1 MAEIA
6 FSKVWFVHSIA
17 GIVVISGSVLI
28 RNNVRFILFLELID
42 IIGSPSAH

>member
-6 FSKVWFVHSIA
+6 FSKVWFVHFIA

-28 RNNVRFILFLELID
+28 RNNVLFHSFF
-42 IIGSPSAH
+42 GTN